1 MYQHLSIVLLACLA
15 AHGQTVDPSKLDMKI
30 SALLNA
36 SGAPS
41 VSVAVVQD
49 DKLVYAKAFGQADLE
64 AHREADTKTRYAV
77 GSISK
82 QFTAAAILLAQEEG
96 KLSLDDKVGKY
107 LPGLTRANEVTIRQV
122 LSHTA
127 GYEDF
132 APQDYIIPEW
142 KQPTTAEAI
151 LEKWA
156 KKPLN
161 FDPGTRWQYSNTGY
175 VVAGAV
181 FEKATGEKLVP
192 FLQKK
197 IFRPLG
203 MSSAGDCDE
212 RSPVDAKAY
221 TRYALGPVRSVDQ
234 EGPGWY
240 FAAGELCMTPSDLS
254 KWDVAFL
261 ERKILSARSYDE
273 FTREVILKDGNRTRY
288 GLGMN
293 VSDIAGTPVFSHGGE
308 VSGFL
313 ASNQIFPTR
322 KSAVIVL
329 SNADGLN
336 LVSPLA
342 NELAQYL
349 LNGERAAAPETEIAE
364 VRTILQALQQGLINR
379 KKFTA
384 NANSYFNEVAL
395 GDYQGSLSALG
406 TLQSIVRLNESFRG
420 GMIHRSYRGEFEKKA
435 VLLNV
440 YVLPDG
446 RYEQFLVTE
455 QR

>member
-406 TLQSIVRLNESFRG
+406 TLQSIVRLNESLRG